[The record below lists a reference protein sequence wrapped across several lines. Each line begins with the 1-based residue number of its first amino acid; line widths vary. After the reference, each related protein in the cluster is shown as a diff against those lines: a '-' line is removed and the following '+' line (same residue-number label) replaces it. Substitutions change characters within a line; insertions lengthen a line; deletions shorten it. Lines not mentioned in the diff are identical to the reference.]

1 MSVNL
6 NDPKL
11 TAYALGE
18 LDGPELREMEELV
31 NKSEEARKYVQE
43 VRQTAEM
50 LQSELKSEPQLK
62 LDDAQRAKVIGRADR
77 SSWSLWWK
85 PAIGFAVAAVA
96 TFVVVL
102 PRVQQK
108 VSDEAEGLSA
118 PIGMPAPEANKTA
131 QITNQAAVQDPAR
144 RTPEKSLHAQRPAA
158 SSVADSAPRQ
168 ELPTEDAASYEDS
181 AAYSGAGELS
191 ESVAE
196 AEMAS
201 PQAQPLVA
209 YGAKKDSLGKGSA
222 FTIGG
227 ASKKMMAPESRG
239 RYQFVPAD
247 ESDKNFNTESYSH
260 IQESDFLRV
269 SDQPLSTFSIDVDTA
284 SYSILRRFL
293 NAGTL
298 PPPDAVRIE
307 ELVNYFPYDY
317 AAPTGGKPFSVRV
330 DQAIA
335 PWNKSNSIVRIGL
348 KGQDI
353 DLRKKPK
360 SNLVFLIDVSGSMN
374 EEDKLPLL
382 KTSLRQ
388 LIDKLDDNDR
398 VAMVV
403 YAGSSGLVLP
413 STSNK
418 SEILAALEKLESGG
432 STNGGQGIELA
443 YKTAAANF
451 IEGGTNRVILAT
463 DGDFN
468 VGTTNEGDLV
478 RMIEEKAKSK
488 IFLSVLGFGSGN
500 LKDSTMEKLAN
511 KGNGNYAYI
520 DTAQEAKKALVENLG
535 GTLITIAKDVKIQV
549 EFNPKFVA
557 GYRLIGYENRTLAK
571 EDFNNDAKDA
581 GEIGSGHTVT
591 ALYEIIPAGGELPT
605 PQVDAL
611 KYQQPKKLEKATP
624 EAEVNDSKELLTVK
638 LRYKE
643 PTGDKSALMEVP
655 VAAKSELKLAKDDLA
670 FASSVAMFGMLLRD
684 SKYKA
689 EATFDKVHAL
699 AKEGTSGKFRN
710 DPYRKEFLELVKKA
724 KDLKVRKGQ

>member
-50 LQSELKSEPQLK
+50 LQSELKSEPQPS

-108 VSDEAEGLSA
+108 VSDELEGLTA
-118 PIGMPAPEANKTA
+118 PIGMSAPAANTGAPVNNQTA
-131 QITNQAAVQDPAR
+131 AQDSTKDPAQ
-144 RTPEKSLHAQRPAA
+144 TQGGTPAA
-158 SSVADSAPRQ
+158 RTAPVKALNDQTPAADA
-168 ELPTEDAASYEDS
+168 
-181 AAYSGAGELS
+181 AAYSGGGELS
-191 ESVAE
+191 ESMAE
-196 AEMAS
+196 AEIAA
-201 PQAQPLVA
+201 PKAQSLAA
-209 YGAKKDSLGKGSA
+209 YGARKESAGKGSSGFA
-222 FTIGG
+222 GVGRGRIGG
-227 ASKKMMAPESRG
+227 MEAKKRMAPSAPGLYRPE
-239 RYQFVPAD
+239 PAD
-247 ESDKNFNTESYSH
+247 ESDTNFNTDSFSH
-260 IQESDFLRV
+260 IQEADFLRV

-284 SYSILRRFL
+284 SYSILRRFI

-317 AAPTGGKPFSVRV
+317 AAPTDGKPFSVRV

-335 PWNKSNSIVRIGL
+335 PWNKSHSIVRIGL
-348 KGQDI
+348 KGKDI

-418 SEILAALEKLESGG
+418 TEILAALEKLESGG

-468 VGTTNEGDLV
+468 VGTTSEGDLV

-581 GEIGSGHTVT
+581 GEIGAGHTVT
-591 ALYEIIPAGGELPT
+591 ALYEIIPAGGDLPT

-624 EAEVNDSKELLTVK
+624 EAQVNDSKELLTVK

-643 PTGDKSALMEVP
+643 PTGDKSALLEVP
-655 VAAKSELKLAKDDLA
+655 VAAQSELKLAKDDLA

-689 EATFDKVHAL
+689 EATFDKVQAL
-699 AKEGTSGKFRN
+699 AKEGTSGKYRN
-710 DPYRKEFLELVKKA
+710 DPYRKEFMELVKKA
-724 KDLKVRKGQ
+724 KDLKVRKGN